1 MKKTFK
7 IIGISLAALVGLILI
22 TLSIVLW
29 LIVTPEKLTPIVRNQ
44 TDKFILCTTHF
55 DTVDITFSA
64 LSHRRA
70 AHQKLHLD
78 QSHARAPST
87 LAVVEDLKAS

>member
-55 DTVDITFSA
+55 DTVDITFF
-64 LSHRRA
+64 
-70 AHQKLHLD
+70 
-78 QSHARAPST
+78 ST
-87 LAVVEDLKAS
+87 FPTVGLRIKTSP